1 MEVGVLEMEG
11 FTWDVGRD
19 RGGRKGL
26 AKDPNTESVGTH
38 HKGTCYFAW

>member
-1 MEVGVLEMEG
+1 MEVGILEMEG

-19 RGGRKGL
+19 RGEERAGEGP
-26 AKDPNTESVGTH
+26 ANAESIGTH